1 MNSILREDRDNNF
14 GTVNGTLFDK
24 ANRSGSLKLPITR
37 ENGRKLMKTNFKFGS
52 NKPEFQ
58 KGQ

>member
-52 NKPEFQ
+52 NKPEF
-58 KGQ
+58 